1 MSNLR
6 FVWPPTCLNLDRLAW
21 VCIDFRLAQISTQVD
36 AGFSSFVY
44 PTQVDTKPF
53 AYAWNLRLLATCMK
67 LRADLRIRL
76 ATLAS
81 PYTSSWANFCRAW
94 ETCQENLVW
103 LQRRRKHKQ
112 ARLELETPEQSE
124 LRRQVQRRQ
133 RREQKTRKTVSQKR
147 LQSRRVRE
155 QRRARLARETPVHLY
170 GLLCFRGWESLSKK
184 KKLM

>member
-124 LRRQVQRRQ
+124 LRSTKTATSRTKDKKDSLAKTSSESTRTWAKTSKACTRDPCSLVRITLLQRMGKF
-133 RREQKTRKTVSQKR
+133 E
-147 LQSRRVRE
+147 
-155 QRRARLARETPVHLY
+155 
-170 GLLCFRGWESLSKK
+170 
-184 KKLM
+184 